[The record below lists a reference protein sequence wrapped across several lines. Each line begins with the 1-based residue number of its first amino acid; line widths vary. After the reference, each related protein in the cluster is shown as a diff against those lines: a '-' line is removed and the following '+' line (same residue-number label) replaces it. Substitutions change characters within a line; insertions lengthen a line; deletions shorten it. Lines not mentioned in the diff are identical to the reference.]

1 MKPKVSNQAKPFLKW
16 AGGKTQLLPA
26 IEARFPFT
34 SQQSFTYVEPFVGSG
49 AVLFWV
55 LENYP
60 KLKQVVINDINSD
73 LIAAYKIIAL
83 QVNELIEILS
93 TWQAEYHLL
102 NADKKAQQAFYYS
115 KRELFNQRS
124 SNELMQT
131 ALLIFLNRTCF
142 NGLYRVN
149 SKNGFNV
156 PMGQYK
162 NPKICDAENLKAVSE
177 ALKKVELWNTDF
189 ETIAKGINTPA
200 FFYIDPPY
208 KPVSNSS
215 NFNTYAT
222 STFGDTEQIRLKYF
236 CDQLHQQGKLWML
249 SNSDVKA
256 LNPDD
261 NFFDTLYQSYSIAR
275 VPARRNINSNGK
287 KRGIL
292 MELLITNY

>member
-1 MKPKVSNQAKPFLKW
+1 MKPKASIQVKPFLKW
-16 AGGKTQLLPA
+16 AGGKTQLLSA

-55 LENYP
+55 LGNYP
-60 KLKQVVINDINSD
+60 KLKKVIINDINAD
-73 LIAAYKIIAL
+73 LIATYKTIAL
-83 QVNELIEILS
+83 QVNELIEVLAA
-93 TWQAEYHLL
+93 WQDEYHQL
-102 NADKKAQQAFYYS
+102 NDDKKSQQAFYYS
-115 KRELFNQRS
+115 QRELFNQRS

-149 SKNGFNV
+149 SQNGFNV

-162 NPKICDAENLKAVSE
+162 NPKICDTENLKAVSE
-177 ALKKVELWNTDF
+177 ALKKVELRNTDF
-189 ETIAKGINTPA
+189 EATSKGINTPA

-215 NFNTYAT
+215 NFNSYAN
-222 STFGDTEQIRLKYF
+222 STFGDTEQIRLKNF

-256 LNPDD
+256 LNPED
-261 NFFDTLYQSYSIAR
+261 NFFDTLYQSYSIVR

-287 KRGIL
+287 KRGTL
-292 MELLITNY
+292 TELLISNY